1 MAHNEVNNL
10 LNAGLNSID
19 EPVGI
24 LHPVVSGSQQ
34 DDYTPS
40 QVETIIGSGSPWC
53 KRINSKPVERNAQ
66 HVRSPTPND
75 LDNEP
80 VADTVKVLRA
90 Q

>member
-40 QVETIIGSGSPWC
+40 QVETIIGSGSP
-53 KRINSKPVERNAQ
+53 
-66 HVRSPTPND
+66 
-75 LDNEP
+75 
-80 VADTVKVLRA
+80 
-90 Q
+90 